1 MQFIQLL
8 YVTYVGTLISSQFK
22 NFTKFMVPNT
32 FDILVAITTLLLQST
47 LVFVLKSLYSML
59 KVIQL
64 FLCYNSRRNT
74 QRKKC
79 IIKNHI

>member
-8 YVTYVGTLISSQFK
+8 YGTYVGTLISSQFK

-32 FDILVAITTLLLQST
+32 FDILVTITTLLVQST
-47 LVFVLKSLYSML
+47 LVFVMKSLYSML

-64 FLCYNSRRNT
+64 SLFYNSRRNT